1 MEVTADLWHVDAM
14 NVERKKFRP
23 IEDFLGDEDDA
34 IADARA
40 DAEIAASRGVPHE
53 EVVAWL
59 KKWGT
64 PDEVPAP
71 AEWFE

>member
-1 MEVTADLWHVDAM
+1 M
-14 NVERKKFRP
+14 
-23 IEDFLGDEDDA
+23 DFLGYEDDA

-40 DAEIAASRGVPHE
+40 DAEIAAGRGVPHE